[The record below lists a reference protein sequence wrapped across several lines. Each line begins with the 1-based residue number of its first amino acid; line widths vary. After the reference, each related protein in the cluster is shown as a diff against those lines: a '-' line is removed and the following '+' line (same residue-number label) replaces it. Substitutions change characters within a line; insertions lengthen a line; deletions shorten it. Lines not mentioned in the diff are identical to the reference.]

1 MVRGGPRV
9 REWVTAVASTEF
21 DTPEGAGRAS
31 LSADPAT
38 DDAGRLILRCAA
50 GERAALHTLYTA
62 MAPMLLGLAARML
75 GDRRLGEEAV
85 QDCFVQ
91 VWRNAAQFDPALGG
105 GRSWMIGILRF
116 RAIDLRESER
126 RRAPIN
132 PVEMEAADQ
141 AGALGATPPPPMD
154 DRMALR
160 HCLGQLKDAARH
172 SIMMAYVEGCSHAE
186 IAERL
191 DQPLGTVKSWIL
203 RGLASLRE
211 CLER

>member
-1 MVRGGPRV
+1 MQFDERPVTGRTSPTSADILAAGGPG
-9 REWVTAVASTEF
+9 TDEF
-21 DTPEGAGRAS
+21 AG
-31 LSADPAT
+31 
-38 DDAGRLILRCAA
+38 LIRRCAL
-50 GERAALHTLYTA
+50 GERAGLRALYGLA
-62 MAPMLLGLAARML
+62 APMMLGLAVRML

-91 VWRNAAQFDPALGG
+91 VWRNAAQFDPGLGS

-116 RAIDLRESER
+116 RAIDLREAER
-126 RRAPIN
+126 RRRPPR
-132 PVEMEAADQ
+132 PVDVDLADAAGD
-141 AGALGATPPPPMD
+141 LGAAEPPPLD

-160 HCLGQLKDAARH
+160 DCLGRLMDGARS
-172 SIMMAYVEGCSHAE
+172 SIVMAYVEGRSHAE

>member
-1 MVRGGPRV
+1 M
-9 REWVTAVASTEF
+9 TAVAPTEF
-21 DTPEGAGRAS
+21 DRRDGEGRAS
-31 LSADPAT
+31 GASVLDGPAT
-38 DDAGRLILRCAA
+38 DDVGRLILRCAA
-50 GERAALHTLYTA
+50 GERASLRALYVA

-75 GDRRLGEEAV
+75 GDQRLGEEAV

-91 VWRNAAQFDPALGG
+91 VWRNAGQFDPALGG

-116 RAIDLRESER
+116 RAIDLRDSER
-126 RRAPIN
+126 RRAPVN
-132 PVEMEAADQ
+132 PMEMEVADQ
-141 AGALGATPPPPMD
+141 TGALGATPPPPLD

-191 DQPLGTVKSWIL
+191 GQPLGTVKSWIL

>member
-1 MVRGGPRV
+1 MTP
-9 REWVTAVASTEF
+9 TEF
-21 DTPEGAGRAS
+21 DRRDGEGRAS
-31 LSADPAT
+31 GASVLDGPAT
-38 DDAGRLILRCAA
+38 DDVGRLILRCAA
-50 GERAALHTLYTA
+50 GERAAFRALYAA

-75 GDRRLGEEAV
+75 SDRRLGEEAV

-91 VWRNAAQFDPALGG
+91 VWRNAGQFDPTLGG

-116 RAIDLRESER
+116 RAIDLRDSER
-126 RRAPIN
+126 RRAPVN
-132 PVEMEAADQ
+132 PMEMETADQ
-141 AGALGATPPPPMD
+141 TGALGATPPPPLD